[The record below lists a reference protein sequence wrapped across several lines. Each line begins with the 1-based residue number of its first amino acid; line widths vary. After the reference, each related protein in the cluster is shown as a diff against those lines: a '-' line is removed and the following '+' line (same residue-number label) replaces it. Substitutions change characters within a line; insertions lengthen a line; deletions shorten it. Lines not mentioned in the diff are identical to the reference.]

1 MMAATHRR
9 PGESR
14 GPGLPHVACPWV
26 PAFAGTTN
34 MGSIWAISDLARGG
48 APVVLAVGRFG
59 KIHAGEARGDEIAGA
74 LRHGQKDREIPE
86 YAKAKDASLE
96 RCPGVGEH
104 DEATLDAMCN
114 QHLSEEDRD
123 DSDEEN
129 RDPGC
134 RRRVR
139 DPRGAACLPSMARES
154 MGSNGGTLRRE

>member
-1 MMAATHRR
+1 MLPSQREADHDQGHAHRDTHR
-9 PGESR
+9 GEDVDQPI
-14 GPGLPHVACPWV
+14 GPGCAIHV
-26 PAFAGTTN
+26 
-34 MGSIWAISDLARGG
+34 
-48 APVVLAVGRFG
+48 
-59 KIHAGEARGDEIAGA
+59 A

-154 MGSNGGTLRRE
+154 MGSNEGTLRRE